1 MNATIARAM
10 YQHFSL
16 VALELD
22 LAASAVAKHTTK
34 DNESCHSALG
44 AHLGHLVSPFRI
56 ANSCCTSPRSSKKY
70 VVMAFGVIRCAVN
83 P

>member
-10 YQHFSL
+10 YQHFSFSSPR
-16 VALELD
+16 ARFSGERC
-22 LAASAVAKHTTK
+22 SKTHNEY
-34 DNESCHSALG
+34 NESCHSALG
-44 AHLGHLVSPFRI
+44 AHSGHLVSPFRI